1 MISNEMRAESR
12 TDSTIFAAP
21 GGLRNQTDVPVPIS
35 NMAWRVSS
43 RTAQT
48 VRDLRESLMITN
60 ATWCDLRSFVR
71 SLACARDDKP
81 IYRHLSIP
89 NPGRENPDRGTQLR
103 GISLNGDR

>member
-1 MISNEMRAESR
+1 MISNEMRAERR

-21 GGLRNQTDVPVPIS
+21 GGLRNQMDVPVPIS
-35 NMAWRVSS
+35 NMARVIPN
-43 RTAQT
+43 RT
-48 VRDLRESLMITN
+48 DGEGPRESLMITN
-60 ATWCDLRSFVR
+60 TTLCDLRSFVR

-103 GISLNGDR
+103 DIRLNGDS